1 MEPNVASSAMS
12 LSLLARN
19 VYCVCFADRDSLDIL
34 RGELAL
40 ARERYF
46 TGGCKTL
53 RVGKRE
59 VIRGFEGKLQGKLS
73 RRGFF
78 WRKSAHNVTGTGNL
92 LLEEAFDQK
101 GGYLLVNRDFRN
113 IIASRVFFNK
123 ALAWLKSEYYEPW
136 DTHNARVIFKPVDS
150 DDLVERFDWDAAK
163 KRYRSTMLYPVPY
176 LEGDAGQSLL
186 NAQFGEPK
194 LLVSTGEGMFCYCP
208 KEEAQRRKEALAD
221 LRRGTLVILPAWEVK
236 EGSLAAPGEPEPEGP
251 DITFSSLEEYAHIQE
266 PPVKELPAMEAP
278 EEETI
283 VEVPVPGEK
292 ATPAVPEEPAPQEE
306 VEVTAP
312 EKAIAESSVPGEEAG
327 PAVSEEPA
335 PQEEVEAT
343 APEEAIV
350 EAPVPGEEATS
361 AVSEEPAPQEELEA
375 PASEATAGERPL
387 PEAEAPSGEAPA
399 AQEERAQEPAPQAES
414 AGPAEEPSPWEPQ
427 DTEDREILQ
436 AAREVAGV
444 QAQGLSPANGPSY
457 RGELREGLPWGQG
470 RTEQPNGRTSYEGEF
485 RAGKRE
491 GFGAYYYKN
500 GSLCYAG
507 SWKEDK
513 KDGLGVSFRE
523 SDHILHIAK
532 WKEGAPGEFVS
543 LFDKEG
549 NLRYG
554 GRIEDGKKQ
563 GAGVSYNA
571 ADGTVFV
578 GKWQDGQPT
587 GIGSAFD
594 REGNLAYYGA
604 WKDGKRHGHG
614 TEFDS
619 AGAIVFDGEWRD
631 GKYYNGIL
639 YQKKGPGDAA
649 PSGEPSPAGE
659 LPNWDL

>member
-221 LRRGTLVILPAWEVK
+221 LRQGTLVILPAWEVK

-278 EEETI
+278 GEEAI
-283 VEVPVPGEK
+283 
-292 ATPAVPEEPAPQEE
+292 PEEPAPQEKME
-306 VEVTAP
+306 ATVPEEAIVEAP
-312 EKAIAESSVPGEEAG
+312 VPGKEAG

-335 PQEEVEAT
+335 PQEEMEAT
-343 APEEAIV
+343 APEEA
-350 EAPVPGEEATS
+350 
-361 AVSEEPAPQEELEA
+361 
-375 PASEATAGERPL
+375 AGERPL
-387 PEAEAPSGEAPA
+387 PEEAAPSGEAPS
-399 AQEERAQEPAPQAES
+399 AQEERVQEPAPQAES

-427 DTEDREILQ
+427 DAEDREILQ
-436 AAREVAGV
+436 AAREAAGV
-444 QAQGLSPANGPSY
+444 QTQGLSPANGPSY

-639 YQKKGPGDAA
+639 YQKKCPEDAA

>member
-136 DTHNARVIFKPVDS
+136 DTQNARVIFKPVDS

-208 KEEAQRRKEALAD
+208 KEEAQRRKQALAD
-221 LRRGTLVILPAWEVK
+221 LRQGTLVILPAWEVK

-266 PPVKELPAMEAP
+266 PPVKDLPAMEAP

-283 VEVPVPGEK
+283 VKAPVPGEE
-292 ATPAVPEEPAPQEE
+292 AAPAVPEEPAPQEE

-312 EKAIAESSVPGEEAG
+312 EK
-327 PAVSEEPA
+327 
-335 PQEEVEAT
+335 
-343 APEEAIV
+343 AIV

-361 AVSEEPAPQEELEA
+361 AVSEEPAPQEELET
-375 PASEATAGERPL
+375 PASEAAAGERPL
-387 PEAEAPSGEAPA
+387 PEEAAPSGEAPA

-427 DTEDREILQ
+427 DAEDREILQ
-436 AAREVAGV
+436 AAREAAGV
-444 QAQGLSPANGPSY
+444 QTQGLSPANGPSY

-639 YQKKGPGDAA
+639 YQKKGPEDAA

>member
-278 EEETI
+278 EGETI
-283 VEVPVPGEK
+283 VEVSVPGEK
-292 ATPAVPEEPAPQEE
+292 AAPAVLDEPASQEE
-306 VEVTAP
+306 VEATVP
-312 EKAIAESSVPGEEAG
+312 EEAIAESSVPGEEAA
-327 PAVSEEPA
+327 PAVPEEPA
-335 PQEEVEAT
+335 LQEEVEAT
-343 APEEAIV
+343 VPEEA
-350 EAPVPGEEATS
+350 
-361 AVSEEPAPQEELEA
+361 
-375 PASEATAGERPL
+375 AGERPL
-387 PEAEAPSGEAPA
+387 PEEAAPSGEAPA
-399 AQEERAQEPAPQAES
+399 AQEERVQEPAPQ

-427 DTEDREILQ
+427 DAEDREILQ
-436 AAREVAGV
+436 AAREAAGV
-444 QAQGLSPANGPSY
+444 QTQGLSPANGPSY

-639 YQKKGPGDAA
+639 YQKKGPEDAA

>member
-266 PPVKELPAMEAP
+266 PPVKELPAVAAPGEEAVP
-278 EEETI
+278 EEPAPQEE
-283 VEVPVPGEK
+283 VEATVPEEAIAESSVPGEE
-292 ATPAVPEEPAPQEE
+292 ATPAVPEEPAPQE
-306 VEVTAP
+306 
-312 EKAIAESSVPGEEAG
+312 KM
-327 PAVSEEPA
+327 
-335 PQEEVEAT
+335 EAT
-343 APEEAIV
+343 APEEA
-350 EAPVPGEEATS
+350 
-361 AVSEEPAPQEELEA
+361 
-375 PASEATAGERPL
+375 AGERPL
-387 PEAEAPSGEAPA
+387 PEEAAPSGEAPA

-427 DTEDREILQ
+427 DAEDREILQ
-436 AAREVAGV
+436 AAREAAGV
-444 QAQGLSPANGPSY
+444 QTQGLSPANGPSY

-639 YQKKGPGDAA
+639 YQKKGPEDAA

>member
-136 DTHNARVIFKPVDS
+136 DTQNARVIFKPVDS

-266 PPVKELPAMEAP
+266 PPVKDLPAVA
-278 EEETI
+278 
-283 VEVPVPGEK
+283 
-292 ATPAVPEEPAPQEE
+292 A
-306 VEVTAP
+306 
-312 EKAIAESSVPGEEAG
+312 PGEEAI
-327 PAVSEEPA
+327 PEEPA

-361 AVSEEPAPQEELEA
+361 AVSEEPAPQEELET
-375 PASEATAGERPL
+375 PASEAAAGERPL
-387 PEAEAPSGEAPA
+387 PEEAAPSGEAPA
-399 AQEERAQEPAPQAES
+399 AQEERAQEPAPQA
-414 AGPAEEPSPWEPQ
+414 GPAEEPSPWEPQ
-427 DTEDREILQ
+427 DAEDREILQ
-436 AAREVAGV
+436 AAREAAGV
-444 QAQGLSPANGPSY
+444 QTQGLSPANGPSY

-631 GKYYNGIL
+631 GKYYTGIL
-639 YQKKGPGDAA
+639 YQKKGPEDAA

>member
-278 EEETI
+278 GEEAI
-283 VEVPVPGEK
+283 
-292 ATPAVPEEPAPQEE
+292 PEEPALQEE
-306 VEVTAP
+306 MEAP
-312 EKAIAESSVPGEEAG
+312 
-327 PAVSEEPA
+327 
-335 PQEEVEAT
+335 

-361 AVSEEPAPQEELEA
+361 AVSEEPAPQQEAERPAPEETLMEA
-375 PASEATAGERPL
+375 PVPGEEAGPAVSEEPAPQEEMEATAPEEAAGERPL
-387 PEAEAPSGEAPA
+387 PEETAPSGEAPA

-427 DTEDREILQ
+427 DAEDREILQ
-436 AAREVAGV
+436 AAREAAGV
-444 QAQGLSPANGPSY
+444 QTQGLSPANGPSY

-639 YQKKGPGDAA
+639 YQKKGPEDAA

>member
-136 DTHNARVIFKPVDS
+136 DTQNARVIFKPVDS

-208 KEEAQRRKEALAD
+208 KEEAQRRKQALAD

-266 PPVKELPAMEAP
+266 PPVKELPAVAA
-278 EEETI
+278 
-283 VEVPVPGEK
+283 PGEE
-292 ATPAVPEEPAPQEE
+292 AVPEEPAPQEE
-306 VEVTAP
+306 VE
-312 EKAIAESSVPGEEAG
+312 
-327 PAVSEEPA
+327 
-335 PQEEVEAT
+335 AT
-343 APEEAIV
+343 VPEEA
-350 EAPVPGEEATS
+350 
-361 AVSEEPAPQEELEA
+361 
-375 PASEATAGERPL
+375 AGERPL
-387 PEAEAPSGEAPA
+387 PEEAAPTEEAPA
-399 AQEERAQEPAPQAES
+399 AQEERAQEPAPQAEP
-414 AGPAEEPSPWEPQ
+414 AGSAEEPSPWEPQ
-427 DTEDREILQ
+427 DAEDREILQ
-436 AAREVAGV
+436 AAREAAGV
-444 QAQGLSPANGPSY
+444 QTQGLSPANGPSY

-639 YQKKGPGDAA
+639 YQKKGPEDAA

>member
-194 LLVSTGEGMFCYCP
+194 LLVSTAEGMFCYCP
-208 KEEAQRRKEALAD
+208 KEEAQRRKQALAD

-266 PPVKELPAMEAP
+266 PPVKELPA
-278 EEETI
+278 
-283 VEVPVPGEK
+283 V
-292 ATPAVPEEPAPQEE
+292 AT
-306 VEVTAP
+306 
-312 EKAIAESSVPGEEAG
+312 PGEEAI
-327 PAVSEEPA
+327 PEEPA

-361 AVSEEPAPQEELEA
+361 AVSEEPAPQEELET
-375 PASEATAGERPL
+375 PASEAAAGERPL
-387 PEAEAPSGEAPA
+387 PEEAAPSGEAPA

-427 DTEDREILQ
+427 DAEDREILQ
-436 AAREVAGV
+436 AAREAAGV
-444 QAQGLSPANGPSY
+444 QTQGLSPANGPSY

-639 YQKKGPGDAA
+639 YQKKGPEDAA

>member
-266 PPVKELPAMEAP
+266 PPVKDLPAVEAP

-283 VEVPVPGEK
+283 VEAPVPGEET
-292 ATPAVPEEPAPQEE
+292 APAVPEEPAPQEE
-306 VEVTAP
+306 VE
-312 EKAIAESSVPGEEAG
+312 
-327 PAVSEEPA
+327 
-335 PQEEVEAT
+335 AT
-343 APEEAIV
+343 VPEEA
-350 EAPVPGEEATS
+350 
-361 AVSEEPAPQEELEA
+361 
-375 PASEATAGERPL
+375 AGERPL
-387 PEAEAPSGEAPA
+387 PEEAAPSGEAPS
-399 AQEERAQEPAPQAES
+399 AQEERVQEPAPQAES

-427 DTEDREILQ
+427 DAEDREILQ
-436 AAREVAGV
+436 AAREAAGV
-444 QAQGLSPANGPSY
+444 QTQGLSPTNGPSY

-639 YQKKGPGDAA
+639 YQKKGPEDAA

>member
-221 LRRGTLVILPAWEVK
+221 LRQGTLVILPAWEVK
-236 EGSLAAPGEPEPEGP
+236 EGSLAAPGEPEGP

-283 VEVPVPGEK
+283 VEAPVPGE
-292 ATPAVPEEPAPQEE
+292 E
-306 VEVTAP
+306 TA
-312 EKAIAESSVPGEEAG
+312 

-335 PQEEVEAT
+335 PQEEVET
-343 APEEAIV
+343 
-350 EAPVPGEEATS
+350 
-361 AVSEEPAPQEELEA
+361 

-387 PEAEAPSGEAPA
+387 PEEAAPSGEAPA

-427 DTEDREILQ
+427 DAEDREILQ
-436 AAREVAGV
+436 AAREAAGV
-444 QAQGLSPANGPSY
+444 QTQGLSPANGPSY

-639 YQKKGPGDAA
+639 YQKKGPEDAA

>member
-194 LLVSTGEGMFCYCP
+194 LLVSTAEGMFCYCP
-208 KEEAQRRKEALAD
+208 KEEAQRRKQALAD

-266 PPVKELPAMEAP
+266 PPVKDLPAVA
-278 EEETI
+278 
-283 VEVPVPGEK
+283 
-292 ATPAVPEEPAPQEE
+292 A
-306 VEVTAP
+306 
-312 EKAIAESSVPGEEAG
+312 PGEEAI
-327 PAVSEEPA
+327 PEEPA

-343 APEEAIV
+343 APEETLM
-350 EAPVPGEEATS
+350 EAPVPGEETAP
-361 AVSEEPAPQEELEA
+361 AVSEEPAPQEKM
-375 PASEATAGERPL
+375 EATAPEEAAGERPL
-387 PEAEAPSGEAPA
+387 PEEAAPSGEAPS
-399 AQEERAQEPAPQAES
+399 AQEESAQEPAPQAES

-427 DTEDREILQ
+427 DAEDREILQ
-436 AAREVAGV
+436 AAREAAGV
-444 QAQGLSPANGPSY
+444 QTQGLSPTNGPSY

-513 KDGLGVSFRE
+513 KDGLGASFRE

-639 YQKKGPGDAA
+639 YQKKGPEDAA

>member
-266 PPVKELPAMEAP
+266 PPVKELPAVAAPGEEAIVEAP
-278 EEETI
+278 SPGEET
-283 VEVPVPGEK
+283 
-292 ATPAVPEEPAPQEE
+292 APAVPEEPAPQQEAERPAPEE
-306 VEVTAP
+306 TLMEAPVPGEETAPAVSEEPAPQEKMEATAP
-312 EKAIAESSVPGEEAG
+312 EEAIAESSVPGEEA
-327 PAVSEEPA
+327 
-335 PQEEVEAT
+335 
-343 APEEAIV
+343 
-350 EAPVPGEEATS
+350 TS
-361 AVSEEPAPQEELEA
+361 AVSE
-375 PASEATAGERPL
+375 
-387 PEAEAPSGEAPA
+387 
-399 AQEERAQEPAPQAES
+399 EPAPQAES

-427 DTEDREILQ
+427 DAEDREILQ
-436 AAREVAGV
+436 AAREAAGV
-444 QAQGLSPANGPSY
+444 QTQGLSPANGPSY

-639 YQKKGPGDAA
+639 YQKKGPEDAA

>member
-278 EEETI
+278 GEEAVSEEPAPQEE
-283 VEVPVPGEK
+283 VE
-292 ATPAVPEEPAPQEE
+292 ATVPEEPAPQEE

-312 EKAIAESSVPGEEAG
+312 EKAIVEAPVPGEKAA

-335 PQEEVEAT
+335 LQEEMEAT
-343 APEEAIV
+343 APEEA
-350 EAPVPGEEATS
+350 
-361 AVSEEPAPQEELEA
+361 
-375 PASEATAGERPL
+375 AGERPL
-387 PEAEAPSGEAPA
+387 PEEETPSGEAPA

-427 DTEDREILQ
+427 DAEDREILQ
-436 AAREVAGV
+436 AAREAAGV
-444 QAQGLSPANGPSY
+444 QTQGLSPANGPSY

-485 RAGKRE
+485 RVGKRE

-639 YQKKGPGDAA
+639 YQKKGPEDAA

>member
-266 PPVKELPAMEAP
+266 PPVKDLPAVAAP

-283 VEVPVPGEK
+283 VEAPVPGEET
-292 ATPAVPEEPAPQEE
+292 APAVPEEPAPQEE

-312 EKAIAESSVPGEEAG
+312 EEA
-327 PAVSEEPA
+327 
-335 PQEEVEAT
+335 
-343 APEEAIV
+343 
-350 EAPVPGEEATS
+350 
-361 AVSEEPAPQEELEA
+361 
-375 PASEATAGERPL
+375 AGERPL
-387 PEAEAPSGEAPA
+387 PEEAAPSGEAPA

-427 DTEDREILQ
+427 DAEDREILQ

-444 QAQGLSPANGPSY
+444 QTQGLSPANGPSY

-639 YQKKGPGDAA
+639 YQKKGPEDAA

>member
-266 PPVKELPAMEAP
+266 PPVKDLPAVAAP

-283 VEVPVPGEK
+283 VEAPVPGEET
-292 ATPAVPEEPAPQEE
+292 APAVPEEPAPQEE

-312 EKAIAESSVPGEEAG
+312 EEAAGER
-327 PAVSEEPA
+327 SL
-335 PQEEVEAT
+335 
-343 APEEAIV
+343 PEEA
-350 EAPVPGEEATS
+350 
-361 AVSEEPAPQEELEA
+361 
-375 PASEATAGERPL
+375 
-387 PEAEAPSGEAPA
+387 APSGEAPA
-399 AQEERAQEPAPQAES
+399 AQEERAQEPAPQA
-414 AGPAEEPSPWEPQ
+414 GPAEEPSPWEPQ
-427 DTEDREILQ
+427 DAEDREILQ
-436 AAREVAGV
+436 AAREAAGV
-444 QAQGLSPANGPSY
+444 QTQGLSPANGPSY

-470 RTEQPNGRTSYEGEF
+470 RTEQPNGHTSYEGEF

-639 YQKKGPGDAA
+639 YQKKGPEDAA

>member
-266 PPVKELPAMEAP
+266 PPVKELPAMAA
-278 EEETI
+278 
-283 VEVPVPGEK
+283 PGEE
-292 ATPAVPEEPAPQEE
+292 AIPEEPALQEE
-306 VEVTAP
+306 MEAPAP
-312 EKAIAESSVPGEEAG
+312 EEAIAESSVPGEKAA
-327 PAVSEEPA
+327 PAVLDEPA
-335 PQEEVEAT
+335 SQAEVEAT
-343 APEEAIV
+343 APEEAIA
-350 EAPVPGEEATS
+350 ESSVPGEEATS
-361 AVSEEPAPQEELEA
+361 AVSEEPAPQEELET

-387 PEAEAPSGEAPA
+387 PEAEAPSGEATS
-399 AQEERAQEPAPQAES
+399 AQEERVQEPAPQAES
-414 AGPAEEPSPWEPQ
+414 AGPAEEHSPWEPQ
-427 DTEDREILQ
+427 DAEDREILQ
-436 AAREVAGV
+436 AAREAAGI

-470 RTEQPNGRTSYEGEF
+470 RTEQPNGHTSYEGEF

-639 YQKKGPGDAA
+639 YQKKGPEDAA

>member
-266 PPVKELPAMEAP
+266 PPVKDLPAMEAP
-278 EEETI
+278 GEEAI
-283 VEVPVPGEK
+283 
-292 ATPAVPEEPAPQEE
+292 PEEPALQEE
-306 VEVTAP
+306 MEAPAP
-312 EKAIAESSVPGEEAG
+312 EEAVVEAPVPGEEAA

-335 PQEEVEAT
+335 PQEKMEAT
-343 APEEAIV
+343 APEEA
-350 EAPVPGEEATS
+350 
-361 AVSEEPAPQEELEA
+361 
-375 PASEATAGERPL
+375 AGERPL
-387 PEAEAPSGEAPA
+387 PEEAAPSGEAPA

-427 DTEDREILQ
+427 DAEDREILQ
-436 AAREVAGV
+436 AAREAAGI
-444 QAQGLSPANGPSY
+444 QTQGLSPTNGPSY

-639 YQKKGPGDAA
+639 YQKKGPEDAA

>member
-136 DTHNARVIFKPVDS
+136 DTHNARVIFKPVDA

-236 EGSLAAPGEPEPEGP
+236 EGSLAAPGEPEGP

-266 PPVKELPAMEAP
+266 PPVKELPAVAAP
-278 EEETI
+278 E
-283 VEVPVPGEK
+283 
-292 ATPAVPEEPAPQEE
+292 
-306 VEVTAP
+306 
-312 EKAIAESSVPGEEAG
+312 
-327 PAVSEEPA
+327 
-335 PQEEVEAT
+335 
-343 APEEAIV
+343 EEAIV
-350 EAPVPGEEATS
+350 EAPVPGEETAP
-361 AVSEEPAPQEELEA
+361 AVPEEPAPQQEAERPAPEETLMEAPVPGEETAPAVPEEPAPQEKM
-375 PASEATAGERPL
+375 EATAPEEAAGERPL
-387 PEAEAPSGEAPA
+387 PEEAAPSGEAPS
-399 AQEERAQEPAPQAES
+399 AQEESAQEPAPQAES

-427 DTEDREILQ
+427 DAEDREILQ
-436 AAREVAGV
+436 AAREAAGV
-444 QAQGLSPANGPSY
+444 QTQGLSPANGPSY

-639 YQKKGPGDAA
+639 YQKKCPEDGA

>member
-266 PPVKELPAMEAP
+266 PPVKDLPAVAAPGEEAVSEEPTLQEEMEA
-278 EEETI
+278 T
-283 VEVPVPGEK
+283 
-292 ATPAVPEEPAPQEE
+292 VPEEAL
-306 VEVTAP
+306 
-312 EKAIAESSVPGEEAG
+312 AESSVPGEEAG

-335 PQEEVEAT
+335 PQEE
-343 APEEAIV
+343 
-350 EAPVPGEEATS
+350 
-361 AVSEEPAPQEELEA
+361 LET

-387 PEAEAPSGEAPA
+387 PEEAAPSGEAPA

-414 AGPAEEPSPWEPQ
+414 AGPTEEPSPWEPQ
-427 DTEDREILQ
+427 DAEDREILQ
-436 AAREVAGV
+436 AAREAAGV
-444 QAQGLSPANGPSY
+444 QTQGLSPANGPSY

-639 YQKKGPGDAA
+639 YQKKGPEDAA

>member
-266 PPVKELPAMEAP
+266 PPVKELPAVA
-278 EEETI
+278 T
-283 VEVPVPGEK
+283 PGEE
-292 ATPAVPEEPAPQEE
+292 AIPEEPAPQEE

-312 EKAIAESSVPGEEAG
+312 EKAIAESSVPGEEATSAVSEEPAPQEKMEAIAPEEAIVKAPVPGEEAG

-335 PQEEVEAT
+335 PQEEMEAT
-343 APEEAIV
+343 VPEEA
-350 EAPVPGEEATS
+350 
-361 AVSEEPAPQEELEA
+361 
-375 PASEATAGERPL
+375 AGERPL
-387 PEAEAPSGEAPA
+387 PEEAAPSGEAPA
-399 AQEERAQEPAPQAES
+399 AQAES

-427 DTEDREILQ
+427 DAEDREILQ
-436 AAREVAGV
+436 AAREAAGV
-444 QAQGLSPANGPSY
+444 QTQGLSPANGPSY

-639 YQKKGPGDAA
+639 YQKKGPEDAA

>member
-278 EEETI
+278 GEETI
-283 VEVPVPGEK
+283 VEAPVPGEE
-292 ATPAVPEEPAPQEE
+292 AAPAVPEEPAPQEE
-306 VEVTAP
+306 VEATVP
-312 EKAIAESSVPGEEAG
+312 EEAIAESSVPGEETA
-327 PAVSEEPA
+327 PAVPEEPA
-335 PQEEVEAT
+335 PQEKMEAT
-343 APEEAIV
+343 APEEA
-350 EAPVPGEEATS
+350 
-361 AVSEEPAPQEELEA
+361 
-375 PASEATAGERPL
+375 AGERPL
-387 PEAEAPSGEAPA
+387 PEAEAPSGEAPS
-399 AQEERAQEPAPQAES
+399 AQEERVQEPAPQA
-414 AGPAEEPSPWEPQ
+414 GPEEEPSPWEPK
-427 DTEDREILQ
+427 DAEDREILQ
-436 AAREVAGV
+436 AAREAAGV
-444 QAQGLSPANGPSY
+444 QTQGLSPANGPSY

-639 YQKKGPGDAA
+639 YQKKGPEDAA

>member
-34 RGELAL
+34 WGELAL

-266 PPVKELPAMEAP
+266 PPVKDLPAVAA
-278 EEETI
+278 
-283 VEVPVPGEK
+283 PGEE
-292 ATPAVPEEPAPQEE
+292 AIPEEPAPQEE

-312 EKAIAESSVPGEEAG
+312 EKAI
-327 PAVSEEPA
+327 
-335 PQEEVEAT
+335 
-343 APEEAIV
+343 V
-350 EAPVPGEEATS
+350 EAPVPGEEAAP
-361 AVSEEPAPQEELEA
+361 AVSEEPAPQEELET

-427 DTEDREILQ
+427 DAEDREILQ
-436 AAREVAGV
+436 AAREAAGV
-444 QAQGLSPANGPSY
+444 QTQGLSPANGPSY

-639 YQKKGPGDAA
+639 YQKKGPEDAA

>member
-208 KEEAQRRKEALAD
+208 KEEAQRRKQALAD

-266 PPVKELPAMEAP
+266 PPVKDLPAMAA
-278 EEETI
+278 
-283 VEVPVPGEK
+283 PGEE
-292 ATPAVPEEPAPQEE
+292 AIPEEPASQEE
-306 VEVTAP
+306 MEVTAP
-312 EKAIAESSVPGEEAG
+312 EKAIV
-327 PAVSEEPA
+327 
-335 PQEEVEAT
+335 EV
-343 APEEAIV
+343 
-350 EAPVPGEEATS
+350 PVPGEEATS
-361 AVSEEPAPQEELEA
+361 AVSEEPALQEEM
-375 PASEATAGERPL
+375 EATAPEEAAGERPL
-387 PEAEAPSGEAPA
+387 PEEAAPSGEAPA

-427 DTEDREILQ
+427 DAEDREILQ

-444 QAQGLSPANGPSY
+444 QAQGLSLANGPSY

-639 YQKKGPGDAA
+639 YQKKGPEDAA

>member
-194 LLVSTGEGMFCYCP
+194 LLVSTAEGMFCYCP
-208 KEEAQRRKEALAD
+208 KEEAQRRKQALAD

-266 PPVKELPAMEAP
+266 PPVKDLPAVAAP

-283 VEVPVPGEK
+283 VEAPVPGEET
-292 ATPAVPEEPAPQEE
+292 APAVPEEPAPQEE

-312 EKAIAESSVPGEEAG
+312 EEA
-327 PAVSEEPA
+327 
-335 PQEEVEAT
+335 
-343 APEEAIV
+343 
-350 EAPVPGEEATS
+350 
-361 AVSEEPAPQEELEA
+361 
-375 PASEATAGERPL
+375 AGERPL
-387 PEAEAPSGEAPA
+387 PEEAAPSGEAPA
-399 AQEERAQEPAPQAES
+399 AQEERVQEPAPQAES

-427 DTEDREILQ
+427 DAEDREILQ
-436 AAREVAGV
+436 AAREAAGV
-444 QAQGLSPANGPSY
+444 QTQGLSPANGPSY

-639 YQKKGPGDAA
+639 YQKKGPEDAA

>member
-136 DTHNARVIFKPVDS
+136 DTHNARVIFKPVDA

-194 LLVSTGEGMFCYCP
+194 LLVSTAEGMFCYCP
-208 KEEAQRRKEALAD
+208 KEEAQRRKQALAE

-283 VEVPVPGEK
+283 VEAPVPGE
-292 ATPAVPEEPAPQEE
+292 E
-306 VEVTAP
+306 TA
-312 EKAIAESSVPGEEAG
+312 

-335 PQEEVEAT
+335 PQEEMEAT
-343 APEEAIV
+343 APEEA
-350 EAPVPGEEATS
+350 
-361 AVSEEPAPQEELEA
+361 
-375 PASEATAGERPL
+375 AGERPL
-387 PEAEAPSGEAPA
+387 PEEAAPSGEAPA
-399 AQEERAQEPAPQAES
+399 AQEERAQEPAPQA
-414 AGPAEEPSPWEPQ
+414 GPAEEPSPWEPQ
-427 DTEDREILQ
+427 DAEDREILQ

-444 QAQGLSPANGPSY
+444 QTQGLSPANGPSY

-639 YQKKGPGDAA
+639 YQKKGPEDAA

>member
-266 PPVKELPAMEAP
+266 PPVKELPAVAA
-278 EEETI
+278 
-283 VEVPVPGEK
+283 PGEE
-292 ATPAVPEEPAPQEE
+292 AIPEEPAPQEE

-312 EKAIAESSVPGEEAG
+312 EKAIAESSVPGEEA
-327 PAVSEEPA
+327 
-335 PQEEVEAT
+335 
-343 APEEAIV
+343 
-350 EAPVPGEEATS
+350 TS
-361 AVSEEPAPQEELEA
+361 AVSEEPAPQEKM
-375 PASEATAGERPL
+375 EATAPEEAAGERPL
-387 PEAEAPSGEAPA
+387 PEEAAPSGEAPA
-399 AQEERAQEPAPQAES
+399 AQEESAQEPAPQAEP
-414 AGPAEEPSPWEPQ
+414 AGPAEEASPWEPQ
-427 DTEDREILQ
+427 DAEDREILQ
-436 AAREVAGV
+436 AAREAAGV
-444 QAQGLSPANGPSY
+444 QTQGLSPANGPSY

-639 YQKKGPGDAA
+639 YQKKGPEDAA

>member
-136 DTHNARVIFKPVDS
+136 DTQNARVIFKPVDS

-236 EGSLAAPGEPEPEGP
+236 EGSLAAPGEPEGP

-266 PPVKELPAMEAP
+266 PPVKELPAVAAP
-278 EEETI
+278 EEEAI
-283 VEVPVPGEK
+283 
-292 ATPAVPEEPAPQEE
+292 PEEPAPQEE

-312 EKAIAESSVPGEEAG
+312 EEAIAESSVPGEKAA

-335 PQEEVEAT
+335 PQEEMEAT
-343 APEEAIV
+343 APEEA
-350 EAPVPGEEATS
+350 
-361 AVSEEPAPQEELEA
+361 
-375 PASEATAGERPL
+375 AGERPL

-427 DTEDREILQ
+427 DAEDREILQ
-436 AAREVAGV
+436 AAREAAGV
-444 QAQGLSPANGPSY
+444 QTQGLSPANGPSY

-639 YQKKGPGDAA
+639 YQKKGPEDAA

>member
-266 PPVKELPAMEAP
+266 PPVKDLPAVVAP
-278 EEETI
+278 
-283 VEVPVPGEK
+283 G
-292 ATPAVPEEPAPQEE
+292 
-306 VEVTAP
+306 
-312 EKAIAESSVPGEEAG
+312 
-327 PAVSEEPA
+327 
-335 PQEEVEAT
+335 
-343 APEEAIV
+343 EEAIV
-350 EAPVPGEEATS
+350 EAPAPGEEAAP
-361 AVSEEPAPQEELEA
+361 AVSEEPAPQEELET

-387 PEAEAPSGEAPA
+387 PEEAAPTEEAPA

-427 DTEDREILQ
+427 DAEDREILQ
-436 AAREVAGV
+436 AAREAAGV
-444 QAQGLSPANGPSY
+444 QTQGLSPANGPSY

-639 YQKKGPGDAA
+639 YQKKGPEDAA

>member
-266 PPVKELPAMEAP
+266 PPVKELPAVAA
-278 EEETI
+278 
-283 VEVPVPGEK
+283 PGEE
-292 ATPAVPEEPAPQEE
+292 AIPEEPAPQEE

-312 EKAIAESSVPGEEAG
+312 EKAI
-327 PAVSEEPA
+327 
-335 PQEEVEAT
+335 
-343 APEEAIV
+343 V
-350 EAPVPGEEATS
+350 EAPVPGEEAAP
-361 AVSEEPAPQEELEA
+361 AVSEEPALQEELET

-387 PEAEAPSGEAPA
+387 PEEAAPTEEAPA

-427 DTEDREILQ
+427 DAEDREILQ

-444 QAQGLSPANGPSY
+444 QTQGLSPANGPSY

-639 YQKKGPGDAA
+639 YQKKGPEDAA
-649 PSGEPSPAGE
+649 PSGEPSPAGGCPTGTCNHTGKE
-659 LPNWDL
+659 ERP

>member
-136 DTHNARVIFKPVDS
+136 DTQNARVIFKPVDS

-266 PPVKELPAMEAP
+266 PPVKDLPAMEAP
-278 EEETI
+278 
-283 VEVPVPGEK
+283 
-292 ATPAVPEEPAPQEE
+292 
-306 VEVTAP
+306 
-312 EKAIAESSVPGEEAG
+312 GEE
-327 PAVSEEPA
+327 AVSEEPA

-343 APEEAIV
+343 APEEA
-350 EAPVPGEEATS
+350 
-361 AVSEEPAPQEELEA
+361 
-375 PASEATAGERPL
+375 AGERPL
-387 PEAEAPSGEAPA
+387 PEEAAPSGEAPA

-427 DTEDREILQ
+427 DAEDREILQ
-436 AAREVAGV
+436 AAREAAGV
-444 QAQGLSPANGPSY
+444 RTQGLSPANGPSY

-639 YQKKGPGDAA
+639 YQKKGPEDAA

>member
-266 PPVKELPAMEAP
+266 PPVKDLPAVEAP
-278 EEETI
+278 GEETI
-283 VEVPVPGEK
+283 VE
-292 ATPAVPEEPAPQEE
+292 APA
-306 VEVTAP
+306 
-312 EKAIAESSVPGEEAG
+312 PGEEA
-327 PAVSEEPA
+327 A
-335 PQEEVEAT
+335 
-343 APEEAIV
+343 
-350 EAPVPGEEATS
+350 S
-361 AVSEEPAPQEELEA
+361 AVSEEPAPQEELET

-387 PEAEAPSGEAPA
+387 PEAEAHSGEAPS
-399 AQEERAQEPAPQAES
+399 AQEERVQEPAPQ

-427 DTEDREILQ
+427 DAEDREILQ
-436 AAREVAGV
+436 AAREAAGV
-444 QAQGLSPANGPSY
+444 RTQGLSPANGPSY

-639 YQKKGPGDAA
+639 YQKKGPEDAA

>member
-266 PPVKELPAMEAP
+266 PPVKDLPAVAAP

-283 VEVPVPGEK
+283 VEAPVPGEET
-292 ATPAVPEEPAPQEE
+292 APAVPEEPAPQE
-306 VEVTAP
+306 
-312 EKAIAESSVPGEEAG
+312 KM
-327 PAVSEEPA
+327 
-335 PQEEVEAT
+335 EAT
-343 APEEAIV
+343 APEEA
-350 EAPVPGEEATS
+350 
-361 AVSEEPAPQEELEA
+361 
-375 PASEATAGERPL
+375 AGERPL
-387 PEAEAPSGEAPA
+387 PEAEAPSGEAPS
-399 AQEERAQEPAPQAES
+399 AQEERVQEPAPQAES

-427 DTEDREILQ
+427 DAEDREILQ
-436 AAREVAGV
+436 AAREAAGV
-444 QAQGLSPANGPSY
+444 QTQGLSPANGPSY

-513 KDGLGVSFRE
+513 KDGLGASFRE

-639 YQKKGPGDAA
+639 YQKKGPEDAS

>member
-221 LRRGTLVILPAWEVK
+221 LRQGTLVILPAWEVK

-266 PPVKELPAMEAP
+266 PPVKDLPAMEAP
-278 EEETI
+278 GEEAI
-283 VEVPVPGEK
+283 
-292 ATPAVPEEPAPQEE
+292 PEEPALQEE
-306 VEVTAP
+306 MEAPAP
-312 EKAIAESSVPGEEAG
+312 EEAVVEAPVPGEEAA

-335 PQEEVEAT
+335 PQEKMEAT
-343 APEEAIV
+343 APEEA
-350 EAPVPGEEATS
+350 
-361 AVSEEPAPQEELEA
+361 
-375 PASEATAGERPL
+375 AGERPL
-387 PEAEAPSGEAPA
+387 PEEAAPSGEAPA

-427 DTEDREILQ
+427 DAEDREILQ
-436 AAREVAGV
+436 AAREAAGV
-444 QAQGLSPANGPSY
+444 QTQGLSPANGPSY

-614 TEFDS
+614 AEFDS

-639 YQKKGPGDAA
+639 YQKKGPEDAA

>member
-194 LLVSTGEGMFCYCP
+194 LLVSTAEGMFCYCP
-208 KEEAQRRKEALAD
+208 KEEAQRRKQALAD

-266 PPVKELPAMEAP
+266 PPVKDLPAVAAP

-283 VEVPVPGEK
+283 VEAPVPGEET
-292 ATPAVPEEPAPQEE
+292 APAVPEEPAPQEE

-312 EKAIAESSVPGEEAG
+312 EEA
-327 PAVSEEPA
+327 
-335 PQEEVEAT
+335 
-343 APEEAIV
+343 
-350 EAPVPGEEATS
+350 
-361 AVSEEPAPQEELEA
+361 
-375 PASEATAGERPL
+375 AGERPL
-387 PEAEAPSGEAPA
+387 PEEAAPSGEAPA

-427 DTEDREILQ
+427 DAEDREILQ
-436 AAREVAGV
+436 AAREAAGV
-444 QAQGLSPANGPSY
+444 QTQGLSPANGPSY

-639 YQKKGPGDAA
+639 YQKKCPEDAA

>member
-163 KRYRSTMLYPVPY
+163 KWYRSTMLYPVPY

-266 PPVKELPAMEAP
+266 PPVKELPAVA
-278 EEETI
+278 T
-283 VEVPVPGEK
+283 PGEE
-292 ATPAVPEEPAPQEE
+292 AVPEEPAPQEE
-306 VEVTAP
+306 VEV
-312 EKAIAESSVPGEEAG
+312 
-327 PAVSEEPA
+327 
-335 PQEEVEAT
+335 T

-361 AVSEEPAPQEELEA
+361 AVLDEPAPQEEM
-375 PASEATAGERPL
+375 EATAPEEAAGERPL
-387 PEAEAPSGEAPA
+387 PEEAAPSGEAPA

-427 DTEDREILQ
+427 DAEDREILQ
-436 AAREVAGV
+436 AAREAAGV
-444 QAQGLSPANGPSY
+444 QTQGLSPANGPSY

-639 YQKKGPGDAA
+639 YQKKGPEDAA

>member
-208 KEEAQRRKEALAD
+208 KEEAQRRKQALAD

-266 PPVKELPAMEAP
+266 PPVKELPAVA
-278 EEETI
+278 T
-283 VEVPVPGEK
+283 PGEE
-292 ATPAVPEEPAPQEE
+292 AIPEEPAPQ
-306 VEVTAP
+306 
-312 EKAIAESSVPGEEAG
+312 
-327 PAVSEEPA
+327 
-335 PQEEVEAT
+335 
-343 APEEAIV
+343 
-350 EAPVPGEEATS
+350 
-361 AVSEEPAPQEELEA
+361 
-375 PASEATAGERPL
+375 
-387 PEAEAPSGEAPA
+387 
-399 AQEERAQEPAPQAES
+399 

-427 DTEDREILQ
+427 DAEDREILQ
-436 AAREVAGV
+436 AAREAAGV
-444 QAQGLSPANGPSY
+444 QTQGLSPANGPSY

-470 RTEQPNGRTSYEGEF
+470 RTEQPNGHTSYEGEF

-639 YQKKGPGDAA
+639 YQKKGPEDAA